1 MPNAHHRF
9 FIAWPDSDAP
19 LIEIFEAV
27 WTADLVPEV
36 RYPLAVLAEASKS
49 IRANGLHFYLTK
61 DPNRLPAYGP
71 HVVAVVLEEERCKIP
86 AYARHIGAV
95 IRNMQTI
102 PYTGFRLHPHM
113 GRLEA
118 VEAFEFVR
126 DWAIHLRS
134 RWHMR
139 RFNAEGVTRVSVRPR
154 IFTIP
159 LGYHSQQELP
169 IVPMSERTLDSFFS
183 GDVRSH
189 YQRNDYRYWTSTSK
203 VEARRQ
209 LWKALDKLQTDDWK
223 ILRNEVS
230 ADRAGTDSAYGGYSE
245 KMQQSRICIA
255 PRGSVAETFR
265 LFEGLR
271 AGCMVITNR
280 LPNMPFLTGAPLVLI
295 DHWRE
300 LPHLLQKYA
309 RDLPTL
315 ERYSKESRAW
325 WDERCSEPVIGQQ
338 VADFLNRL
346 NGIR

>member
-1 MPNAHHRF
+1 MQTAPHRF
-9 FIAWPDSDAP
+9 FIAWPDCGAP
-19 LIEIFEAV
+19 LVELPQAV

-36 RYPLAVLAEASKS
+36 RYPLAVLAEATKS
-49 IRANGLHFYLTK
+49 IQASGLHFYLTK
-61 DPNRLPAYGP
+61 DPDRLPEYGP
-71 HVVAVVLEEERCKIP
+71 HVVAVILEEERCKIP
-86 AYARHIGAV
+86 AYAQHIRGV

-102 PYTGFRLHPHM
+102 PFAGFRLHPRM

-118 VEAFEFVR
+118 VETFEFIR

-134 RWHMR
+134 RWRMR
-139 RFNAEGVTRVSVRPR
+139 RFNAEGVARLSEAPG

-159 LGYHSQQELP
+159 LGYHSQRELP

-209 LWKALDKLQTDDWK
+209 LWKALDNLQPNDWK

-271 AGCMVITNR
+271 SGCLVITNR
-280 LPNMPFLTGAPLVLI
+280 LPDMPFLTGAPLVLV

-300 LPHLLQKYA
+300 LPKLLQKYA
-309 RDLPTL
+309 RDLPAL
-315 ERYSKESRAW
+315 ERYSKASRAW
-325 WDERCSEPVIGQQ
+325 WDERCSEPVIGRQ

-346 NGIR
+346 DGIH